1 MNQDRLKF
9 LRHLIQISHISVIH
23 DVDTVE
29 YSIELDDGTS
39 FEFSCVYTTD
49 DHGRPGRYY
58 AVSVNMQVLS
68 DGFCLDGITPTETTK
83 NLMSLIKHCSNKIL
97 SQEIHAR
104 QFGTLAQLSKEKTHT

>member
-9 LRHLIQISHISVIH
+9 LHHLIQISYINVIH
-23 DVDTVE
+23 NVDTVE

-68 DGFCLDGITPTETTK
+68 DGFCLDGKAPTEITK
-83 NLMSLIKHCSNKIL
+83 KLISLITHCSNKIL

-104 QFGTLAQLSKEKTHT
+104 QFGILTQTSKEKTHS